1 MTGHNAPMLSLWLGA
16 YDQGLAYASLALG
29 TYLTLRVLNFA
40 DLTVDGSFALGG
52 GTAAMLITQGVPIP
66 FALLAALVLGSL
78 AGTVTALIHTKL
90 GVNDLFAGILTTTG
104 LYTITLR
111 VMGRSNI
118 PITDLNPVINLPDF
132 GMGDDGRWALA
143 LTVVVLG
150 LIGLIALFLA
160 TDFGLALRAIGNNP
174 TMARANAIHQG
185 LGLTIGIAA
194 ANALVALSGAL
205 VTMYQGFADVTM
217 GIGSL
222 ILGLGMVII
231 GESVLRPASIRKALL
246 AVVVGAILFRL
257 LIAIALQLGLEP
269 VDLKLTTAVL
279 LLVAMS
285 LGHIKLPGVNASALA
300 DGPEAAV
307 PPQDE
312 DQSAGTAQSADTA
325 QSAGIA
331 KARGPASS
339 GEQP

>member
-1 MTGHNAPMLSLWLGA
+1 MLSLWLGA

-52 GTAAMLITQGVPIP
+52 GTAAVLITQGVPIP
-66 FALLAALVLGSL
+66 LALLAALVLGGL
-78 AGTVTALIHTKL
+78 AGTVTALIHTRL

-118 PITDLNPVINLPDF
+118 PITDITPVVNWPTL
-132 GMGDDGRWALA
+132 GQGDDGRWGVALTCVMLGMIALLA
-143 LTVVVLG
+143 L
-150 LIGLIALFLA
+150 ILA

-174 TMARANAIHQG
+174 TMARANAINQG

-194 ANALVALSGAL
+194 GNALVAMAGAM
-205 VTMYQGFADVTM
+205 VAMYQGFADVTM

-231 GESVLRPASIRKALL
+231 GESVLRPRSVPVALF
-246 AVVVGAILFRL
+246 AVVIGAILFRL
-257 LIAIALQLGLEP
+257 MIAIALQLGLDP

-279 LLVAMS
+279 LLAAMS
-285 LGHIKLPGVNASALA
+285 LGHIKLPGVNASPQEVASEPAALA
-300 DGPEAAV
+300 GSE
-307 PPQDE
+307 
-312 DQSAGTAQSADTA
+312 
-325 QSAGIA
+325 
-331 KARGPASS
+331 
-339 GEQP
+339 GEVDAETNGGERP

>member
-1 MTGHNAPMLSLWLGA
+1 MLSLWLGA

-52 GTAAMLITQGVPIP
+52 GTAAVLITQGVPIP
-66 FALLAALVLGSL
+66 LALLAALVLGSL
-78 AGTVTALIHTKL
+78 AGMVTALIHTKL

-104 LYTITLR
+104 LYTVTLR
-111 VMGRSNI
+111 LMGRSNI
-118 PITDLNPVINLPDF
+118 PITDLNPVVNWPDF
-132 GMGDDGRWALA
+132 GQGDDGRWALA
-143 LTVVVLG
+143 LTLVMLG
-150 LIGLIALFLA
+150 IIGLISLVLA

-174 TMARANAIHQG
+174 TMARANAIPQG
-185 LGLTIGIAA
+185 LGLTLGIAA
-194 ANALVALSGAL
+194 ANALVALAGAM
-205 VTMYQGFADVTM
+205 VAMYQGFADVTM

-231 GESVLRPASIRKALL
+231 GESVLRPRSVAKALL

-257 LIAIALQLGLEP
+257 LIAVALQLGLEP

-285 LGHIKLPGVNASALA
+285 LGHLKLPGVNAHTHTGE
-300 DGPEAAV
+300 DEAPTTPQEAV
-307 PPQDE
+307 E
-312 DQSAGTAQSADTA
+312 SGEKAVAG
-325 QSAGIA
+325 
-331 KARGPASS
+331 GPATP
-339 GEQP
+339 GGQP

>member
-52 GTAAMLITQGVPIP
+52 GTAAVLITKGVPIP

-111 VMGRSNI
+111 LMGRSNI

-143 LTVVVLG
+143 LTTVVLG

-174 TMARANAIHQG
+174 SMARANAIHQG
-185 LGLTIGIAA
+185 LGLTFGIAA

-231 GESVLRPASIRKALL
+231 GESVLRPRSVAKALL

-285 LGHIKLPGVNASALA
+285 LGHIKLPGVNATALA
-300 DGPEAAV
+300 DGPDAAV
-307 PPQDE
+307 PPPQDE
-312 DQSAGTAQSADTA
+312 AQSAGAA

-331 KARGPASS
+331 KAAGPASP